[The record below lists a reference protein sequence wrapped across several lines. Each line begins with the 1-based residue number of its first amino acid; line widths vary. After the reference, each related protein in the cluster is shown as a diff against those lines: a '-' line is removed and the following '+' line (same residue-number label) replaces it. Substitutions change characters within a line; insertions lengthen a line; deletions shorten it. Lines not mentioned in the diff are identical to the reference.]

1 MKKTDLPVAYRKHD
15 SFDIDSKALNK
26 TVRYM
31 EGKNN
36 TIRKERGT
44 YHSPDAS
51 YPKYL
56 PNKTSVGSL
65 SMLCLSRNCQFR
77 YTFVQIF

>member
-26 TVRYM
+26 TVKDM
-31 EGKNN
+31 EEKNN
-36 TIRKERGT
+36 TIRKESGT
-44 YHSPDAS
+44 YHSPDAP

-65 SMLCLSRNCQFR
+65 HHTSQHAMSF
-77 YTFVQIF
+77 